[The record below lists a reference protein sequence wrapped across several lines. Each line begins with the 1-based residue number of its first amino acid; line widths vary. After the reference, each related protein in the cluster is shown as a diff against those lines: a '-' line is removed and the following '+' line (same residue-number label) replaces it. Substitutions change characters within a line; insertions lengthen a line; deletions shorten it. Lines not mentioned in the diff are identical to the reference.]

1 MKKLIIISLAVSL
14 FLQAHSAQARDAS
27 QAGAIGGAAS
37 GALLGQAI
45 GHDTEATLIGTA
57 VGGVLGYMIGNEMDK
72 NRGIRI
78 INTAPPQ
85 RVVVHHY
92 NAPPPARFIHRA
104 QPRRHYR
111 SAHHRPAAYR
121 HAYRHGNHDRFGAP
135 RCEKT
140 IIIR

>member
-1 MKKLIIISLAVSL
+1 MKKLIIISLAVTL

-57 VGGVLGYMIGNEMDK
+57 VGGVLGYMIGTEMDK
-72 NRGIRI
+72 TRGIRA
-78 INTAPPQ
+78 INTSSPQ
-85 RVVVHHY
+85 RVMVQHY
-92 NAPPPARFIHRA
+92 NAPPPARITHRA
-104 QPRRHYR
+104 HLLRHYR

-121 HAYRHGNHDRFGAP
+121 QGFHHGHRGRAGAP